1 MTGQMSRR
9 TVLKGLGTA
18 IALPLFEGMLPGVA
32 TAAAVATRKAAPKRM
47 AFLYVP
53 NGVHMQDWTPKA
65 EGTGFAL
72 PATLEPLKPFQQDFM
87 VLSGLTADKARPNG
101 DGPGDH
107 ARALSAFLTGRQA
120 RKTHGADIRA
130 GISVDQI
137 AAEKVAQETRF
148 RSLELGCEPG
158 RQAGNC
164 DSGYSCAYSC
174 NISWRTESTPNASEI
189 NPRLVF
195 ERLFSNGVKGEAA
208 TARAKRERYRLSV
221 LDLVME
227 DANNLRHRL
236 GATDQKKM
244 DEYLTAVRELEM
256 RLVRDERVETGVSR
270 KGRSETGVSERG
282 KEMGVG
288 ERGRALKPA
297 GVPTDYGEHVR
308 LMADMMALAFQ
319 GDLTRVATFVIA
331 NEGSNRSYGFLKVP
345 EGHHDLSHHGGDKAK
360 HAKLQ
365 KINHFHASQLA
376 YLLGKLK
383 GIKEGDGTLLDNCMI
398 VYGSGIGDG
407 NAHNHDELPILLAGK
422 GNGTLKPG
430 RHVRY
435 KRNTPLTNLYVAMLD
450 LFGAP
455 VKSFGDSNGKLEGL
469 A

>member
-1 MTGQMSRR
+1 MTEKISRR

-18 IALPLFEGMLPGVA
+18 ISLPLFESMLPGVA
-32 TAAAVATRKAAPKRM
+32 TAAATRKAAPKRL

-53 NGVHMQDWTPKA
+53 NGVHMQDWTPKT
-65 EGTGFAL
+65 EGAGFAF
-72 PATLEPLKPFQQDFM
+72 PASLEPLKPFKDELL

-130 GISVDQI
+130 GISVDQV

-174 NISWRTESTPNASEI
+174 NISWRAESTPNASEI

-195 ERLFSNGVKGEAA
+195 ERLFSNGVKGE
-208 TARAKRERYRLSV
+208 TESARAKRERYRLSI

-227 DANNLRHRL
+227 DANNLKHRL

-244 DEYLTAVRELEM
+244 EEYLTAVRELEL
-256 RLVRDERVETGVSR
+256 RLVRDERAETGVSG
-270 KGRSETGVSERG
+270 KGRSETGV
-282 KEMGVG
+282 G
-288 ERGRALKPA
+288 ERGAALKPA
-297 GVPTDYGEHVR
+297 GVPTDYGEHIR

-365 KINHFHASQLA
+365 KINHFHTGQLA

-383 GIKEGDGTLLDNCMI
+383 SIKEGDGTLLDNCMI

-422 GNGTLKPG
+422 GSGTLKPG

-435 KRNTPLTNLYVAMLD
+435 QRNTPLTNLYVAMLD

-455 VKSFGDSNGKLEGL
+455 VKSLGDSNGKLEGL